1 MASTVVFKSL
11 SGRNFLRFGNQ
22 DFFFEFRKGLTG
34 LFGNNGLGKS
44 SIVDGLCICLFNE
57 TYRDSNKEDWVNNIN
72 KKGLYLCTKVD
83 IINGPIT
90 DEYSFIQDFTTSKKI
105 EQRRIIKNG
114 EILVNVV
121 NIQEEIEK
129 ILGFNLN
136 LFKNS
141 IAVSA
146 DIPFISMTPEQ
157 KRQFSDNL
165 FSVKQVSIFK
175 KKASEALSAE
185 RTSQAIMTRDIENF
199 GTKIVEYNKMIE
211 ASNVDN
217 TGKILQ
223 LKNDIANIK
232 QALPLYEDKI
242 TSIEKKIEEETLKLN
257 EKNPISDLI
266 AAETLKLNEE
276 NPISK
281 LIQAEELKLKE
292 ESPITKLI
300 EAETL
305 KLSEDH
311 PLVALIA
318 TEKLKLVEATTKLAS
333 LEQELK
339 DLQPE
344 TLQKKNREL
353 DSQLAVSRNEYMRI
367 GNDIKKIVPNVPCF
381 TCGNSF
387 TEQTALEHIN
397 KHKIEQEQHKA
408 EGIRIKGL
416 LEESKKELEKVAL
429 ATTAIADQ
437 KIAIRAIQDNI
448 TKLNTD
454 LNEVKHVIQNN
465 ITKLKNDLTNEKN
478 EIKNNINKLNNDL
491 NVIKNGI
498 QTNINKLNTEL
509 NGIKHAIQLN
519 ITRFKGDLTNAKSA
533 LASQNEIIQYRTKEI
548 AKIENGEDNTSAIEL
563 AKSSIIECEAKKTK
577 AELDLIEVNKKIDA
591 YEYII
596 KMCSD
601 TGIKMMLMK
610 KFIPFLNKLINEYL
624 TKFNLA
630 VTVTFDEHFKHSIAT
645 HPGIGHKHSLLS
657 KGQKKRI
664 DVAILFAIVDLIK
677 MMGNFKCN
685 LLFLDE
691 FADGNVD
698 SNGFADIV
706 NMIRALS
713 DRDGKSIVVVSHK
726 NEEILYDNLDYM
738 YELQANNMFSVL
750 KEVKI

>member
-11 SGRNFLRFGNQ
+11 TGRNFLRFGNQ

-83 IINGPIT
+83 IVNGSTT

-114 EILVNVV
+114 EVLVNVV

-185 RTSQAIMTRDIENF
+185 RTTQAIMTRDIENF

-217 TGKILQ
+217 TGKVLQ
-223 LKNDIANIK
+223 LKNDIANIE
-232 QALPLYEDKI
+232 QSLPLYQEKI
-242 TSIEKKIEEETLKLN
+242 TNIEKNIEIETLKLD

-266 AAETLKLNEE
+266 TAETLKLNEE
-276 NPISK
+276 SPISK

-292 ESPITKLI
+292 
-300 EAETL
+300 
-305 KLSEDH
+305 DH
-311 PLVALIA
+311 PLVASIA
-318 TEKLKLVEATTKLAS
+318 AEKLKLVEANNKLTT

-344 TLQKKNREL
+344 MLQKKNRDL

-387 TEQTALEHIN
+387 TEETALEHIN
-397 KHKIEQEQHKA
+397 KHKVEQEQHKS
-408 EGIRIKGL
+408 EGIKIKRL

-437 KIAIRAIQDNI
+437 KIVIRNIQDDI
-448 TKLNTD
+448 TKLNS
-454 LNEVKHVIQNN
+454 
-465 ITKLKNDLTNEKN
+465 DLTNVKHA
-478 EIKNNINKLNNDL
+478 IQNNINKLNNDL
-491 NVIKNGI
+491 NVARNVI

-509 NGIKHAIQLN
+509 NAIKHAIQMN
-519 ITRFKGDLTNAKSA
+519 ITRLKGDLTNVKSA
-533 LASQNEIIQYRTKEI
+533 LASQNEIIQYRLKEI

-563 AKSSIIECEAKKTK
+563 AKSSIIECTSKKQK
-577 AELDLIEVNKKIDA
+577 AEADLIDVVKKIDA

-726 NEEILYDNLDYM
+726 NEEVLYDNLDYM
-738 YELQANNMFSVL
+738 YELQSNNMFSVL

>member
-11 SGRNFLRFGNQ
+11 TGRNFLRFGNQ

-83 IINGPIT
+83 IVNGSTT

-114 EILVNVV
+114 EVLVNVV

-175 KKASEALSAE
+175 KKASEALSGE

-199 GTKIVEYNKMIE
+199 GTKIVEYTKMIE

-217 TGKILQ
+217 TEKVLQ
-223 LKNDIANIK
+223 LKNDIANIE

-266 AAETLKLNEE
+266 EVETLKLNEE
-276 NPISK
+276 NPITK
-281 LIQAEELKLKE
+281 LIQAEEQKLNQ

-311 PLVALIA
+311 ELVGLIA
-318 TEKLKLVEATTKLAS
+318 SEKTKLVEANNKLAL
-333 LEQELK
+333 LEQVLK
-339 DLQPE
+339 DLKPE
-344 TLQKKNREL
+344 MLQQKNREL

-397 KHKIEQEQHKA
+397 KHKIEQEQHKS

-416 LEESKKELEKVAL
+416 LEESKKDLEKVAL

-454 LNEVKHVIQNN
+454 LNEVKHIIQNN
-465 ITKLKNDLTNEKN
+465 IAKLKNDLTNEKN
-478 EIKNNINKLNNDL
+478 EIRNNINKLNNDL

-509 NGIKHAIQLN
+509 NAIKHAIQLN
-519 ITRFKGDLTNAKSA
+519 ITKLKGDLTNAKSA
-533 LASQNEIIQYRTKEI
+533 LASQNEIIQYRIKEI
-548 AKIENGEDNTSAIEL
+548 EKIENGEDNTSAIEL
-563 AKSSIIECEAKKTK
+563 AKSSIIECTSKKQK
-577 AELDLIEVNKKIDA
+577 AEADLIDVVKKIDA

>member
-83 IINGPIT
+83 IINGSTT

-223 LKNDIANIK
+223 LKNDIANIE
-232 QALPLYEDKI
+232 QALPLYEEKI

-266 AAETLKLNEE
+266 VAEALKLNEE

-292 ESPITKLI
+292 
-300 EAETL
+300 
-305 KLSEDH
+305 DH

-318 TEKLKLVEATTKLAS
+318 AEKLKLVEATTKLAT

-344 TLQKKNREL
+344 MLQKKNREL

-397 KHKIEQEQHKA
+397 KHKVEQEQHKS
-408 EGIRIKGL
+408 EGIKIKGL

-437 KIAIRAIQDNI
+437 KTVIRNIQDNI
-448 TKLNTD
+448 TKLNS
-454 LNEVKHVIQNN
+454 
-465 ITKLKNDLTNEKN
+465 DLTNVKHA
-478 EIKNNINKLNNDL
+478 IQNNINKLTNDL
-491 NVIKNGI
+491 NTVKNGI
-498 QTNINKLNTEL
+498 QSTINRLNTEL

-519 ITRFKGDLTNAKSA
+519 ITRLKGDLTNAKSA
-533 LASQNEIIQYRTKEI
+533 LASQNEIIQYRNKEI

-563 AKSSIIECEAKKTK
+563 AKSSIIECEAKKAK

-624 TKFNLA
+624 AKFNLA

>member
-1 MASTVVFKSL
+1 MASTVVFKSVT
-11 SGRNFLRFGNQ
+11 GRNFLRFGNQ
-22 DFFFEFRKGLTG
+22 DFKFEFRKGLTG

-44 SIVDGLCICLFNE
+44 SIVDAICICCFNE

-72 KKGLYLCTKVD
+72 KKGLYLCTNVD
-83 IINGPIT
+83 IVDGKKI
-90 DEYSFIQDFTTSKKI
+90 DQYSLIQDFTTSKKI
-105 EQRRIIKNG
+105 EQRKIIKNG
-114 EILVNVV
+114 EILTEVA
-121 NIQEEIEK
+121 NIQEYIEQK

-136 LFKNS
+136 LFRNS

-165 FSVKQVSIFK
+165 FSIKQVSVFK
-175 KKASEALSAE
+175 KKASEALSDVN
-185 RTSQAIMTRDIENF
+185 TTQKILTRDIENYSN
-199 GTKIVEYNKMIE
+199 KIIEYTRMIE

-217 TGKILQ
+217 TGKIAQ
-223 LKNDIANIK
+223 LRNDISNIE

-242 TSIEKKIEEETLKLN
+242 KNIEEKIQAEELRLD

-266 AAETLKLNEE
+266 ESEKLKFNEE
-276 NPISK
+276 NPITK
-281 LIQAEELKLKE
+281 LIQDEEQKLK
-292 ESPITKLI
+292 
-300 EAETL
+300 
-305 KLSEDH
+305 EDH

-318 TEKLKLVEATTKLAS
+318 AEKLKLVEANNKLEI

-344 TLQKKNREL
+344 VLQKKNREL
-353 DSQLAVSRNEYMRI
+353 ESSLAVSRNEYIRI
-367 GNDIKKIVPNVPCF
+367 GNDIKKIIPNVPCF

-387 TEQTALEHIN
+387 TEQTAQEHIN
-397 KHKIEQEQHKA
+397 KHKLEQEVHKT

-429 ATTAIADQ
+429 ATAAITDQKTAI
-437 KIAIRAIQDNI
+437 RSIQDNI

-454 LNEVKHVIQNN
+454 LTNAKHSIQ
-465 ITKLKNDLTNEKN
+465 L
-478 EIKNNINKLNNDL
+478 NINKLNNDL
-491 NVIKNGI
+491 NTAKNAI
-498 QTNINKLNTEL
+498 QNNINRLVTEM
-509 NGIKHAIQLN
+509 NGIKHTIQLN
-519 ITRFKGDLTNAKSA
+519 ITKLKGELTSAKQMLS
-533 LASQNEIIQYRTKEI
+533 SQNEIISHRLREI
-548 AKIENGEDNTSAIEL
+548 EKIENGEDNTSSIEL
-563 AKSSIIECEAKKTK
+563 AKTSIIDCENKKSK
-577 AELDLIEVNKKIDA
+577 AEEDLKETEKKIEA

-601 TGIKMMLMK
+601 NGIKMMLMK
-610 KFIPFLNKLINEYL
+610 KFIPFLNKMINDYL
-624 TKFNLA
+624 SKFNLP
-630 VTVTFDEHFKHSIAT
+630 VTVSFDEHFKHTLAT
-645 HPGIGHKHSLLS
+645 HPGVGHKHSLLS

-698 SNGFADIV
+698 SQGFADIV
-706 NMIRALS
+706 NMIRTLS
-713 DRDGKSIVVVSHK
+713 DRDDKSIVVVSHK
-726 NEEILYDNLDYM
+726 NEEVLYDNLDYM
-738 YELQANNMFSVL
+738 YELEANNMFSVL

>member
-11 SGRNFLRFGNQ
+11 TGRNFLRFGNQ
-22 DFFFEFRKGLTG
+22 DFLFEFRKGLTG

-44 SIVDGLCICLFNE
+44 SIVDGICICLFNE

-72 KKGLYLCTKVD
+72 KKGLFLSLSVD
-83 IINGPIT
+83 VVNGSTT
-90 DEYSFIQDFTTSKKI
+90 DEYAFIQDLTTSKKI
-105 EQRRIIKNG
+105 EQRRIVKNG
-114 EILVNVV
+114 EILTNVV

-185 RTSQAIMTRDIENF
+185 RTTQAIMTRDIENF

-217 TGKILQ
+217 TGKVLQ
-223 LKNDIANIK
+223 LKNDIANIE
-232 QALPLYEDKI
+232 QSLPLYQEKI
-242 TSIEKKIEEETLKLN
+242 TNIEKNIEIETLKLN
-257 EKNPISDLI
+257 EESPITKLI
-266 AAETLKLNEE
+266 EIETLKLNEE

-281 LIQAEELKLKE
+281 LIEAEELKLKE
-292 ESPITKLI
+292 
-300 EAETL
+300 
-305 KLSEDH
+305 DH
-311 PLVALIA
+311 PLLVTIA
-318 TEKLKLVEATTKLAS
+318 DEKLKLVEATNKLTT

-344 TLQKKNREL
+344 MLQKKNRDL
-353 DSQLAVSRNEYMRI
+353 DSRLAVSRNEYMRI
-367 GNDIKKIVPNVPCF
+367 GSDIKKIVPNVPCF

-387 TEQTALEHIN
+387 TEETALEHIN
-397 KHKIEQEQHKA
+397 KHKIEQEHHKS
-408 EGIRIKGL
+408 EGIKIKGL

-437 KIAIRAIQDNI
+437 KNVIRNIQDNI
-448 TKLNTD
+448 TRLNS
-454 LNEVKHVIQNN
+454 
-465 ITKLKNDLTNEKN
+465 DLTNVKHA
-478 EIKNNINKLNNDL
+478 IQNNINKLNNDL
-491 NVIKNGI
+491 NVARNVI
-498 QTNINKLNTEL
+498 QTNINRLNTEL
-509 NGIKHAIQLN
+509 NSAKHAIQMN
-519 ITRFKGDLTNAKSA
+519 ITRLKGDLTNVKSA
-533 LASQNEIIQYRTKEI
+533 LASQNEIIQYRLKEI

-563 AKSSIIECEAKKTK
+563 AKSSIIECTSKKQK
-577 AELDLIEVNKKIDA
+577 AEVELVDVTKKIDA

-726 NEEILYDNLDYM
+726 NEEVLYDNLDYM

>member
-11 SGRNFLRFGNQ
+11 IGRNFLRFGNQ

-223 LKNDIANIK
+223 LKNDIANIE
-232 QALPLYEDKI
+232 QALPLYEEKI

-266 AAETLKLNEE
+266 VAETLKLNEE

-292 ESPITKLI
+292 
-300 EAETL
+300 
-305 KLSEDH
+305 DH

-318 TEKLKLVEATTKLAS
+318 AEKLKLVEATTKLAT

-344 TLQKKNREL
+344 MLQKKNREL

-397 KHKIEQEQHKA
+397 KHKVEQEQHKS
-408 EGIRIKGL
+408 EGIKIKGL
-416 LEESKKELEKVAL
+416 LEESKKDLEKVAL

-437 KIAIRAIQDNI
+437 KTVIRNIQDNI
-448 TKLNTD
+448 TKLNS
-454 LNEVKHVIQNN
+454 
-465 ITKLKNDLTNEKN
+465 DLTNVKHA
-478 EIKNNINKLNNDL
+478 IQNNINKLTNDL
-491 NVIKNGI
+491 NTVKNGI

-509 NGIKHAIQLN
+509 NGIKHGIQLN

-533 LASQNEIIQYRTKEI
+533 LVSQYEIIQYRNKEI

-563 AKSSIIECEAKKTK
+563 AKSSIIECEAKKAK

-610 KFIPFLNKLINEYL
+610 KFIPFLNKLINEYI

>member
-44 SIVDGLCICLFNE
+44 SIVDGLCICCFNE

-72 KKGLYLCTKVD
+72 KKGLYLCARIDVISGSQK
-83 IINGPIT
+83 
-90 DEYSFIQDFTTSKKI
+90 DEYSFIQDHTTSKKI
-105 EQRRIIKNG
+105 EQRKIIKNG
-114 EILVNVV
+114 EILTNIV

-165 FSVKQVSIFK
+165 FSVKQVSVFK
-175 KKASEALSAE
+175 KKASEALSE
-185 RTSQAIMTRDIENF
+185 VKTSQAIMNRDIENLSS
-199 GTKIVEYNKMIE
+199 KIVEYTRMIE
-211 ASNVDN
+211 ASKVDN
-217 TGKILQ
+217 SGKVEQ
-223 LKNDIANIK
+223 LRNEINSIE
-232 QALPLYEDKI
+232 QSLPAYEEKI
-242 TSIEKKIEEETLKLN
+242 TNIEKKIEGETLKLN
-257 EKNPISDLI
+257 EANPITDLI
-266 AAETLKLNEE
+266 EQE
-276 NPISK
+276 NV
-281 LIQAEELKLKE
+281 
-292 ESPITKLI
+292 KLI
-300 EAETL
+300 ESNN
-305 KLSEDH
+305 KLLE
-311 PLVALIA
+311 L
-318 TEKLKLVEATTKLAS
+318 EK
-333 LEQELK
+333 ELK
-339 DLQPE
+339 QLQPE
-344 TLQKKNREL
+344 AVQKKNREL
-353 DSQLAVSRNEYMRI
+353 ESSLAVSRNEYMRI

-387 TEQTALEHIN
+387 TEETALEHIN
-397 KHKIEQEQHKA
+397 KHKAEQEKHKA

-416 LEESKKELEKVAL
+416 LDENKKELEKITQANNN
-429 ATTAIADQ
+429 ISEQ
-437 KIAIRAIQDNI
+437 KNAKQ
-448 TKLNTD
+448 L
-454 LNEVKHVIQNN
+454 IQN
-465 ITKLKNDLTNEKN
+465 
-478 EIKNNINKLNNDL
+478 
-491 NVIKNGI
+491 
-498 QTNINKLNTEL
+498 NINKLNTEL
-509 NGIKHAIQLN
+509 NNAKNAIQIN
-519 ITRFKGDLTNAKSA
+519 ITRFKGELTNAKQI
-533 LASQNEIIQYRTKEI
+533 LQSQKEIIQYRLKEI
-548 AKIENGEDNTSAIEL
+548 SKIENGEDNTSTVEL
-563 AKSSIIECEAKKTK
+563 AKTSIIECETKKTK
-577 AELDLIEVNKKIDA
+577 TEADLVEIVKRIDA

-601 TGIKMMLMK
+601 NGIKMMLMK

-624 TKFNLA
+624 NKFNLA
-630 VTVTFDEHFKHSIAT
+630 VTVTFDEHFKHSITT

-706 NMIRALS
+706 NMIRTLS
-713 DRDGKSIVVVSHK
+713 DRDDKAIVVVSHK
-726 NEEILYDNLDYM
+726 NEEVLYDNLDYM
-738 YELQANNMFSVL
+738 YELEANNMFSIL
-750 KEVKI
+750 KEVKL

>member
-44 SIVDGLCICLFNE
+44 SIVDGLCICCFNE

-83 IINGPIT
+83 IINGSTT

-105 EQRRIIKNG
+105 EQRKIIKNG
-114 EILVNVV
+114 EILTNVV

-165 FSVKQVSIFK
+165 FSVKQVSVFK
-175 KKASEALSAE
+175 KKASEALSDVN
-185 RTSQAIMTRDIENF
+185 TTQKILTRDIENYSN
-199 GTKIVEYNKMIE
+199 KIVEYNRMIE

-217 TGKILQ
+217 SGKITQ
-223 LKNDIANIK
+223 LRNDISNIEK
-232 QALPLYEDKI
+232 ALPLYEQKI
-242 TSIEKKIEEETLKLN
+242 SDIEKKIEDENFKLN
-257 EKNPISDLI
+257 EESPLTNQIE
-266 AAETLKLNEE
+266 AEKLRLNEE
-276 NPISK
+276 NPIIK
-281 LIQAEELKLKE
+281 LIQAE
-292 ESPITKLI
+292 
-300 EAETL
+300 TL
-305 KLSEDH
+305 KLTQDH
-311 PLVALIA
+311 ELVSVI
-318 TEKLKLVEATTKLAS
+318 TNEKLKLLEANNTLST
-333 LEQELK
+333 LEKQLK

-344 TLQKKNREL
+344 VLQKKNKEL
-353 DSQLAVSRNEYMRI
+353 ENSLAVSRNEYIRI

-387 TEQTALEHIN
+387 TEQTAKEHIN
-397 KHKIEQEQHKA
+397 KHKIEQDSHKA
-408 EGIRIKGL
+408 EGFRLKAL
-416 LEESKKELEKVAL
+416 LEESKKELEKVAA
-429 ATTAIADQ
+429 ATNAISEQ
-437 KIAIRAIQDNI
+437 KNVIRNIQDNI

-454 LNEVKHVIQNN
+454 LTNARHAIQ
-465 ITKLKNDLTNEKN
+465 L
-478 EIKNNINKLNNDL
+478 NINKLNNEL
-491 NVIKNGI
+491 NNAKNII
-498 QTNINKLNTEL
+498 QNNINRLTNEL
-509 NGIKHAIQLN
+509 NSEKYTIQLN
-519 ITRFKGDLTNAKSA
+519 ITKFKGELTSAKQM
-533 LASQNEIIQYRTKEI
+533 LTSQKDIISHRLREIE
-548 AKIENGEDNTSAIEL
+548 KIENGEDNSSSIEL
-563 AKSSIIECEAKKTK
+563 AKTSIIDCESKKSK
-577 AELDLIEVNKKIDA
+577 AEEDLKDCEKKIEA

-601 TGIKMMLMK
+601 NGIKMMLMK
-610 KFIPFLNKLINEYL
+610 KFIPFLNKMINDYL
-624 TKFNLA
+624 SKFSLP
-630 VTVTFDEHFKHSIAT
+630 VTVTFDEHFKHTLTT
-645 HPGIGHKHSLLS
+645 HPGVGHKHSLLS

-698 SNGFADIV
+698 SQGFSDIV
-706 NMIRALS
+706 NMIRILC
-713 DRDGKSIVVVSHK
+713 DRDSKAIVVVSHK
-726 NEEILYDNLDYM
+726 NEEVLFDNLDYM
-738 YELQANNMFSVL
+738 YELEANNMFSIL
-750 KEVKI
+750 KEVKL